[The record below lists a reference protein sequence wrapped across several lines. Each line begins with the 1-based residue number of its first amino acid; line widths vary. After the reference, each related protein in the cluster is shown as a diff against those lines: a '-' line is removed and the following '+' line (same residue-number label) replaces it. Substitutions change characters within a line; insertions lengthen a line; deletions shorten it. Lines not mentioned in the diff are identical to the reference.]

1 MHGSHVQ
8 IQEWF
13 WAAYLVAT
21 LTPGISAT
29 QLQRQIGIGSYRTAW
44 FMLSRLRKAMVNDS
58 RTQLSGLIEADET
71 LVGGPAEG
79 RKGRGVAKSSNVSL
93 VVGAVEVLTYTSKN
107 GTSREKAVR
116 LRLEHVQ
123 SADEKTI
130 ETFLGKN
137 AEKGSKIRT
146 DG

>member
-1 MHGSHVQ
+1 MHGSHVP

-21 LTPGISAT
+21 LTPGISAI

-71 LVGGPAEG
+71 LLGGPAKG
-79 RKGRGVAKSSNVSL
+79 RKGRGVVQAPNVSL
-93 VVGAVEVLTYTSKN
+93 GIFHN
-107 GTSREKAVR
+107 
-116 LRLEHVQ
+116 
-123 SADEKTI
+123 
-130 ETFLGKN
+130 
-137 AEKGSKIRT
+137 
-146 DG
+146 